1 MAEYDRRTFIKQAA
15 MLAVTTAGLQV
26 NSRLAMAS
34 GPAPI
39 WQSTPHPFFAQ
50 ATNTPEVIAH
60 RGGNG
65 QWPGETMRAFRGAA
79 RLGVDILE
87 LDVFIS
93 ENGAQKDELMVMHDN
108 EVDKT
113 TNGTGKI
120 NNLHSDYLQ
129 TLNAGHKWSPD
140 DKHYPFAGKSVLD
153 PEYSD
158 LRVPRLREVF
168 AEFPNTRMIIEM
180 KKAKRSPARALSKI
194 ISKFGMQNK
203 VLVGSFVGEFMQQ
216 FRTFSPKV
224 ATSFTLSLGDFE
236 KLISGK
242 KFSNDVGQPQA
253 IQLPFQVITEQIV
266 RRAHQRNIKV
276 HAWTVNDLDKMYLM
290 KNLGVDGIITDY
302 PGPLLALLGRNS
314 S

>member
-1 MAEYDRRTFIKQAA
+1 MAGYNRRTFIKQAA

-26 NSRLAMAS
+26 NSRLAIAS

-60 RGGNG
+60 RGGDG
-65 QWPGETMRAFRGAA
+65 QWPGETMRAFRAAA

-93 ENGAQKDELMVMHDN
+93 QNCELMVMHDHD
-108 EVDKT
+108 VDKT
-113 TNGTGKI
+113 TNGNGEI
-120 NNLHSDYLQ
+120 NKLHSDYLQ

-140 DKHYPFAGKSVLD
+140 DEHYPFAGKSVLE

-158 LRVPRLREVF
+158 LRVPRLRDVF
-168 AEFPNTRMIIEM
+168 AEFPNMRMIVEM
-180 KKAKRSPARALSKI
+180 KKAKRSPARALSRM
-194 ISKFGMQNK
+194 ISEFGMQNR
-203 VLVGSFVGEFMQQ
+203 VLVGSFVGDFMEQ
-216 FRTFSPKV
+216 FRTLSPDV

-236 KLISGK
+236 RLISGK
-242 KFSNDVGQPQA
+242 KFSNDVGQPRA
-253 IQLPFQVITEQIV
+253 IQLPFQVITEQVV
-266 RRAHQRNIKV
+266 RRAHQRDIKV

-302 PGPLLALLGRNS
+302 PGPLLTLLNRNS